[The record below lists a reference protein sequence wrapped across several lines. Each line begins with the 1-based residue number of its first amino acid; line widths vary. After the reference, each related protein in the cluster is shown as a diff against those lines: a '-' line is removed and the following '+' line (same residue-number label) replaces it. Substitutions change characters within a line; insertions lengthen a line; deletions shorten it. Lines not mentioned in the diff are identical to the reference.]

1 MAQVGMTYFKIL
13 KLNIVIEV
21 CLKKKKNPKATTS
34 LSISHCSKTSL
45 VIVVIIIS
53 KLFL

>member
-21 CLKKKKNPKATTS
+21 CFKKKKTQK
-34 LSISHCSKTSL
+34 LLL
-45 VIVVIIIS
+45 V
-53 KLFL
+53 